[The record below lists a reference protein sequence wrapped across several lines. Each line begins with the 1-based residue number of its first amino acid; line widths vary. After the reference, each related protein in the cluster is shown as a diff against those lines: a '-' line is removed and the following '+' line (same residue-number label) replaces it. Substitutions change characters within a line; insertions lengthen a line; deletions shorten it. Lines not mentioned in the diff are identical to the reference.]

1 MSKQQNLPYQ
11 FEEMTLAQQQMF
23 LKAKTELE
31 KEKAWAEIR
40 KQKEEEEYK
49 RSILLQ
55 SSQTQNPQTQKV
67 NLEKISSDSESSDSL
82 QSENEFQKEE
92 PQFEQKIEEKPIMAE
107 PNNEQLDNYF
117 KLIQNAQLKRDQIYY
132 LLMKH
137 YCDNVIEGSF
147 VKINE
152 PNLIRRK
159 EQSYAIAQVL
169 AVVEGEKSYQLEQT
183 QTYKLLKLQFGEVKE
198 AKLRHITLIS
208 NQQIQKQEFVVWQ
221 KRCEENGIQIP
232 SKEFLQK
239 KERDII
245 KSTSKLTDDQ
255 IKERINYNLTKWIQN
270 PKSNIHFRDL
280 PVYQNFIKNLI
291 STNKSMIEQGEEF
304 IADIQDPGEGETEK
318 KQLKQEETSK
328 ILRYQRQNREKAEE
342 NMHLNEELKKIE
354 QLLKQF
360 KEHQSQRVEPSKKQP
375 QQIEQQQVI
384 KQNQQN
390 AKFSINHDH
399 QKQLDQKYI
408 RQYPN
413 IKTIEGSEQFKAKI
427 LNMHNREL
435 PIDNIIDKMMIL
447 E

>member
-1 MSKQQNLPYQ
+1 MSKQQNLLYD
-11 FEEMTLAQQQMF
+11 FNEMTPAQQAMF
-23 LKAKTELE
+23 LRARNELE

-49 RSILLQ
+49 RSILL
-55 SSQTQNPQTQKV
+55 SNSQTQNPQNQKV

-92 PQFEQKIEEKPIMAE
+92 PQFEQKVEEKPMIVE
-107 PNNEQLDNYF
+107 PNNEQLDTYF

-159 EQSYAIAQVL
+159 DQSYAIAQVL

-183 QTYKLLKLQFGEVKE
+183 QTYKLLKLQFGEVKD

-208 NQQIQKQEFVVWQ
+208 NQQIQKQEFAVWQ

-232 SKEFLQK
+232 SKEYLQR

-255 IKERINYNLTKWIQN
+255 IKERINHNLTKWIQN

-291 STNKSMIEQGEEF
+291 STNRSIIEQGEEF
-304 IADIQDPGEGETEK
+304 IADLQDPGEGETEK

-342 NMHLNEELKKIE
+342 NVHLNEELKKIE

-360 KEHQSQRVEPSKKQP
+360 KETQSQKVEPPKRQP
-375 QQIEQQQVI
+375 QQVEQQQVV
-384 KQNQQN
+384 KQSKQI
-390 AKFSINHDH
+390 AKFSINHDY
-399 QKQLDQKYI
+399 QKQLDSKYI

-413 IKTIEGSEQFKAKI
+413 IKTIDGSEQFKAKI
-427 LNMHNREL
+427 LNMHSREL
-435 PIDNIIDKMMIL
+435 PIDNIIDKMMVL

>member
-1 MSKQQNLPYQ
+1 MSKQQNLLYN
-11 FEEMTLAQQQMF
+11 FNEMTSDQQKMF
-23 LKAKTELE
+23 LRARTELE

-92 PQFEQKIEEKPIMAE
+92 PQFEQKIDEKPIMAE
-107 PNNEQLDNYF
+107 PNTEQLDNYF

-232 SKEFLQK
+232 NKEFLQK

-360 KEHQSQRVEPSKKQP
+360 KETQSQRVEPSKKQP

>member
-1 MSKQQNLPYQ
+1 MSKQQNLPYS
-11 FEEMTLAQQQMF
+11 FNEMTQAQQTMF
-23 LKAKTELE
+23 LKAKTQLE

-49 RSILLQ
+49 RSILQ
-55 SSQTQNPQTQKV
+55 SNSQIQNPQTSKV
-67 NLEKISSDSESSDSL
+67 NLEKISSESESSDSL

-92 PQFEQKIEEKPIMAE
+92 PQFDQKIEEKPIIPE
-107 PNNEQLDNYF
+107 PNNELLDNYF

-132 LLMKH
+132 ILMKH
-137 YCDNVIEGSF
+137 FCDNVIEGSF

-169 AVVEGEKSYQLEQT
+169 AVVEGEKQYQLEQT

-198 AKLRHITLIS
+198 PKLRHITLIS

-232 SKEFLQK
+232 SKEYLQK

-245 KSTSKLTDDQ
+245 KSTTKLTDDQ

-291 STNKSMIEQGEEF
+291 STNKSIIEQGEEF

-328 ILRYQRQNREKAEE
+328 ILRYQRQNREKTEE
-342 NMHLNEELKKIE
+342 NVHLNEELKKIE
-354 QLLKQF
+354 SLLKQF
-360 KEHQSQRVEPSKKQP
+360 KNTQSQKVEPQKKQP
-375 QQIEQQQVI
+375 QPIEQQQVI
-384 KQNQQN
+384 KQIKQSV
-390 AKFSINHDH
+390 KLSINHDYY
-399 QKQLDQKYI
+399 KQLDLKYV

-413 IKTIEGSEQFKAKI
+413 IKTIDGSEQFKAKI
-427 LNMHNREL
+427 FNMHNREL
-435 PIDNIIDKMMIL
+435 PIDNIIDRMMIL